1 MLNRSL
7 LRSGWVGQSASATM
21 KKTRMAN
28 WIEPADVPTEEV
40 RGNWRWSPF
49 ALEFWPPVPALTG
62 GGRFFSE
69 CCGRWPRGCRN
80 STGRGHQ
87 AQTKPLAS
95 WRHRRWPLGDLG
107 SPVLFLQKPAVL
119 KDSEIKPSKITGSG
133 RRRAAN
139 RVAAMAHPVCHV
151 WLAFRKGDADHR
163 RLLDGEGSSGWPPG
177 RAKRGLLNRGCQA
190 CSREANAKNL
200 T

>member
-1 MLNRSL
+1 MVFPLDAKPL
-7 LRSGWVGQSASATM
+7 LTSFWLGWAER
-21 KKTRMAN
+21 KRNHEKTRMAN

-95 WRHRRWPLGDLG
+95 WRHRRWPLGDPWIPG
-107 SPVLFLQKPAVL
+107 FVSSETCCPN
-119 KDSEIKPSKITGSG
+119 SEIKPSKITGSG

-139 RVAAMAHPVCHV
+139 RVAAMA
-151 WLAFRKGDADHR
+151 
-163 RLLDGEGSSGWPPG
+163 
-177 RAKRGLLNRGCQA
+177 
-190 CSREANAKNL
+190 
-200 T
+200 